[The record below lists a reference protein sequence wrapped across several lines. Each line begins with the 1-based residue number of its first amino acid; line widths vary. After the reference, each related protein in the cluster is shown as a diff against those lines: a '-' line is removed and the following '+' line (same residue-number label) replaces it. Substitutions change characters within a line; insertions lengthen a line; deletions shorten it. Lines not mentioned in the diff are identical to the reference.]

1 MKLYLAHPS
10 ILSSPEPSED
20 LYMYLAMF
28 EHAVSVV
35 LIRVQDGVQRLV
47 YYVSKTLLDSKTQY
61 LPLEKMALTLVH
73 ATRKLLHNF
82 QAYTV
87 YVLTEHPLQVLLR
100 MSNFIRRIVVGFLD
114 PLKHNWIN
122 LGN

>member
-1 MKLYLAHPS
+1 
-10 ILSSPEPSED
+10 
-20 LYMYLAMF
+20 MF

-61 LPLEKMALTLVH
+61 LPLEKMALALVH
-73 ATRKLLHNF
+73 ATRKLLHYF

-100 MSNFIRRIVVGFLD
+100 MLDFIRRIAVGFLNL
-114 PLKHNWIN
+114 LKHNWIN